1 MADLQFSWKDVNEL
15 TRRLS
20 SVAHELS
27 EAEWALLLAIFAIA
41 AGQVESAPDKAS
53 GTLPAAEISDSPQQA
68 ESPRRQNSADL
79 VNQLLHA
86 YIPGPP
92 PSIPWAIK
100 ITPPPEPI
108 RGPEPNGDKQ

>member
-27 EAEWALLLAIFAIA
+27 EAEWALLLAIFATA
-41 AGQVESAPDKAS
+41 ADRVESGPDKAI
-53 GTLPAAEISDSPQQA
+53 GTLPAAEISDGPQQI

-79 VNQLLHA
+79 RDQLLHA

-92 PSIPWAIK
+92 PSVPLAIK
-100 ITPPPEPI
+100 ITPPPEPL
-108 RGPEPNGDKQ
+108 RAPEAG